1 MGQVEATGDRSTMK
15 RVRTRVI
22 VSGRVQGVWFRESTR
37 RRASKLGL
45 SGWVRNLP
53 DGRVEAEFDGDAEAV
68 EAALGFVAEGPP
80 HARVDSV
87 DVEER
92 EDLSAAAPE
101 TREPFRVR

>member
-1 MGQVEATGDRSTMK
+1 MK
-15 RVRTRVI
+15 RARARVI

-37 RRASKLGL
+37 RRASELGL

-53 DGRVEAEFDGDAEAV
+53 DGRVEAEFEGEADAV
-68 EAALGFVAEGPP
+68 EAALGFVAEGPT

-92 EDLSAAAPE
+92 EDLGMATPQP
-101 TREPFRVR
+101 REPFHVR